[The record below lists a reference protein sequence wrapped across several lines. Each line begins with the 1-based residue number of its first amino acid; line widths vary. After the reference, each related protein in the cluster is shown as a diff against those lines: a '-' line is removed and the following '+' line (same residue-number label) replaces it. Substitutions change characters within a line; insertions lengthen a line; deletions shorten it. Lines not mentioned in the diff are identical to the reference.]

1 MKLSIEHVTKRFG
14 NLVAVDDCSLE
25 LGKDA
30 IYGLIGPNGSGKTT
44 LFNLITGYL
53 VPNSGRIYCDDVD
66 ITRKS
71 ATSVSRLGLVR
82 TFQLSRVFSH
92 LTVEQNLEVARRRY
106 ISKSKVDEI
115 IVRFGLSNVRT
126 TGAGNLSY
134 GQKKL
139 LDLGR
144 ALIMEP
150 KLLMLDEP
158 IAGLEL
164 SVINT
169 IIDQIKY
176 IRSIGKSV
184 FIIEHNMNV
193 IMNLAEKIFVLHGGK
208 KIVEGTPSEVS
219 TDQQVIEAYLG
230 SRDKGSKAKR

>member
-126 TGAGNLSY
+126 TVAGNLSY